1 MKEDGS
7 QVYWEKD
14 GRSLVDSP
22 LSRYNFKHGR
32 LGRKGGTSLKI
43 RDENKGFFR
52 AGQGC
57 FQVGLLAVYRGVN

>member
-32 LGRKGGTSLKI
+32 LASGAGGHFTEDK
-43 RDENKGFFR
+43 R
-52 AGQGC
+52 
-57 FQVGLLAVYRGVN
+57 

>member
-14 GRSLVDSP
+14 GRSLAASP

-32 LGRKGGTSLKI
+32 LASGAGGHFTEDK
-43 RDENKGFFR
+43 R
-52 AGQGC
+52 
-57 FQVGLLAVYRGVN
+57 